1 MYQDDFC
8 VRNCELLSIR
18 FLQKSQ
24 IYKHITH
31 SPDNS
36 IISVKLYFIQ
46 YGFLLRPG
54 HGPMYEGGGGQRRK
68 PKLRKNGE
76 TKDIH
81 SLLKSGHDRKIDQK

>member
-18 FLQKSQ
+18 FLKKSQ

-36 IISVKLYFIQ
+36 IISAGLHFVQF
-46 YGFLLRPG
+46 GFLFVPAL
-54 HGPMYEGGGGQRRK
+54 GQYTRGKGRKKTQVKGRTEKRR
-68 PKLRKNGE
+68 
-76 TKDIH
+76 T
-81 SLLKSGHDRKIDQK
+81 

>member
-36 IISVKLYFIQ
+36 IISPRLHFVQF
-46 YGFLLRPG
+46 GFFLCPG
-54 HGPMYEGGGGQRRK
+54 HGPIYEGGEEGRK
-68 PKLRKNGE
+68 PKLREQQRNE
-76 TKDIH
+76 
-81 SLLKSGHDRKIDQK
+81 GHNCSENVQEK

>member
-36 IISVKLYFIQ
+36 IISVKLYFVQ
-46 YGFLLRPG
+46 YGFLLRRG
-54 HGPMYEGGGGQRRK
+54 HGPIYEGGGGGRK
-68 PKLRKNGE
+68 PKLREQQRNE
-76 TKDIH
+76 
-81 SLLKSGHDRKIDQK
+81 GHNSSENVQEK

>member
-1 MYQDDFC
+1 MDQDDFC

-36 IISVKLYFIQ
+36 IISGGLHFVQF
-46 YGFLLRPG
+46 GFLLCPG
-54 HGPMYEGGGGQRRK
+54 HGPIYEEGGGRRK
-68 PKLRKNGE
+68 PKLRKEQRNE
-76 TKDIH
+76 
-81 SLLKSGHDRKIDQK
+81 GHNSSENA